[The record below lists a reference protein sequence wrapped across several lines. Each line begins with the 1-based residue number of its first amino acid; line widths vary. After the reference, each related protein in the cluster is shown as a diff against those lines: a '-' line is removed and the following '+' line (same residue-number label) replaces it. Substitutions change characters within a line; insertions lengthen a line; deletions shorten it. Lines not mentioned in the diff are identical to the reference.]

1 MYNLRLIFHFV
12 VYLATIKWDQ
22 FLPSVSNW
30 LSNLSWL
37 EFWGETFSADVEK
50 VVKSQPSAFS
60 NHWKKWIRDQ
70 TPPHCGD
77 TTGAYFAIILF
88 WTPDHPATFRNE
100 IIKNIQAFPK
110 VPIALKTLKKM
121 QKSCGAQLMEVPLV
135 KHRETNRKSVD
146 TWLIE
151 LPML

>member
-1 MYNLRLIFHFV
+1 MYICSILWYTWQPSSETNFFLLSAIDW
-12 VYLATIKWDQ
+12 ATCPDWNSGGKP
-22 FLPSVSNW
+22 FLPT
-30 LSNLSWL
+30 L
-37 EFWGETFSADVEK
+37 
-50 VVKSQPSAFS
+50 
-60 NHWKKWIRDQ
+60 KKWWKVNPRHSPITEKKRIRDQ

-77 TTGAYFAIILF
+77 TTGAYFGNAIILF

-100 IIKNIQAFPK
+100 IIKNIEAFPK

-121 QKSCGAQLMEVPLV
+121 PKSCGAQLMEVPLV
-135 KHRETNRKSVD
+135 KHREPNRKSVD